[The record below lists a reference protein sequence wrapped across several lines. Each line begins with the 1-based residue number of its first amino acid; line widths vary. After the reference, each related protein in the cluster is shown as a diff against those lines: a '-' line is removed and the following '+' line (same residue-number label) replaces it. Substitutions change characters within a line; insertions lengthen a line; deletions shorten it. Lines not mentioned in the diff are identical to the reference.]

1 MTILQRLRGNLR
13 YAMGLRGYL
22 RDVMLPDQAQRL
34 IEQQMAQREESFLM
48 LLKRGIYERPDSPY
62 RRLLLHCGFGF
73 DHVVRLVEEL
83 GLEAALARLYDAGV
97 YVTQEEFKSFRPII
111 RPGLEVRCRASDFD
125 NPLLTV
131 HYTSQTSGSR
141 GVGTTVLVE
150 LDRLLPEAAYLACLF
165 AGMGLKGRPIAF
177 WKPLPPN
184 SSGLNTAFRY
194 MKVGRTPVRWFSQ
207 SGFTWTAEGVRS
219 ALFLGYTL
227 LVSYLI
233 RRPMPR
239 PRYLPRE
246 KVVEIARWLAT
257 VGTSSAAVFDVSPSG
272 AIRIAIAAKQ
282 HGLDISGTLFRVGGE
297 PFTEAMAR
305 ELADAGTSA
314 ITRYGMAEVG
324 NIALGCPFPAAID
337 DLHVLTDKLAVL
349 QRDKP
354 IGASGEAVPALVYTT
369 LHLSSPKL
377 MLNTESGDY
386 GTLTTR
392 DCDCALGKL
401 GFTTHL
407 TGLRSYD
414 KLTSEGV
421 TFMGSELYRL
431 VEETLPAR
439 FGGSATDYQLVE
451 EQMNALP
458 SVSVVV
464 APGVGPIDE
473 SALVEVILEALRSYP
488 SGGPSMTEQWRQ
500 GETLRVVRREPYV
513 TGDRK
518 ILPLH
523 LLRDHQHDRPA

>member
-1 MTILQRLRGNLR
+1 
-13 YAMGLRGYL
+13 
-22 RDVMLPDQAQRL
+22 
-34 IEQQMAQREESFLM
+34 
-48 LLKRGIYERPDSPY
+48 
-62 RRLLLHCGFGF
+62 
-73 DHVVRLVEEL
+73 
-83 GLEAALARLYDAGV
+83 
-97 YVTQEEFKSFRPII
+97 
-111 RPGLEVRCRASDFD
+111 
-125 NPLLTV
+125 
-131 HYTSQTSGSR
+131 
-141 GVGTTVLVE
+141 
-150 LDRLLPEAAYLACLF
+150 
-165 AGMGLKGRPIAF
+165 
-177 WKPLPPN
+177 
-184 SSGLNTAFRY
+184 
-194 MKVGRTPVRWFSQ
+194 
-207 SGFTWTAEGVRS
+207 
-219 ALFLGYTL
+219 
-227 LVSYLI
+227 
-233 RRPMPR
+233 
-239 PRYLPRE
+239 
-246 KVVEIARWLAT
+246 
-257 VGTSSAAVFDVSPSG
+257 
-272 AIRIAIAAKQ
+272 
-282 HGLDISGTLFRVGGE
+282 
-297 PFTEAMAR
+297 MAR